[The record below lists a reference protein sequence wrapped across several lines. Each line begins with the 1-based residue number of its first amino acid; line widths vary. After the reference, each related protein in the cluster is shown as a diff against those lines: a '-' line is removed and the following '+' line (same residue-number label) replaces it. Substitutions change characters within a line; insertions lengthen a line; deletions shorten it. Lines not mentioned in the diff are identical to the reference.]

1 MVIILILLLVGVVLG
16 LHYTKKMPQS
26 AYELKDRLMSAGR
39 RGDKEAFSKVATRT
53 REEGEDEDTKA
64 PIIKNGGGANGD
76 VKADD
81 KATEATPEKVDPNAT
96 VLTTADET
104 ETEKEKEDS
113 AEKTEEAGDEEEKKP
128 LKE

>member
-1 MVIILILLLVGVVLG
+1 MVLG

-39 RGDKEAFSKVATRT
+39 RGDKEAFSKVATGT
-53 REEGEDEDTKA
+53 GEEGEDEDTKA

-81 KATEATPEKVDPNAT
+81 KATEAEATPEKVDPNAT